1 MVHEHDKDRARLKRH
16 RRVRARVSGDAA
28 RLRLCIFR
36 SLNHLYVQAVD
47 DQRGQTVATA
57 STLELRGE
65 AAKTGNVLAAKKVG
79 ELIAARLKEKGLE
92 TVVFDRGGYLY
103 HRLDAAVVQKPPAG
117 GGTPPPRRRGW
128 GGSRVTGGPRP
139 PHSAP
144 LSGAP
149 PGAPPTTPA
158 PSRRGTATPGSHP
171 FPE

>member
-16 RRVRARVSGDAA
+16 RRVRARVSGDSA
-28 RLRLCIFR
+28 RLRLCVFR

-65 AAKTGNVLAAKKVG
+65 AGKTGNVQAAKKVG

-103 HRLDAAVVQKPPAG
+103 HGRVKAVADAARAAG
-117 GGTPPPRRRGW
+117 
-128 GGSRVTGGPRP
+128 
-139 PHSAP
+139 
-144 LSGAP
+144 LK
-149 PGAPPTTPA
+149 
-158 PSRRGTATPGSHP
+158 
-171 FPE
+171 F